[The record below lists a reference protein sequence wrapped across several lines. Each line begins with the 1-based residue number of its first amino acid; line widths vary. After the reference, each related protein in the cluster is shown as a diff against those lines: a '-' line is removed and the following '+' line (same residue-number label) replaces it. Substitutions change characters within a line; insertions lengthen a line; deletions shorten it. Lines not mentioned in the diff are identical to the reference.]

1 MWSTC
6 NLPCNYLSSLLSEC
20 QRLLREM
27 KEVET
32 YLFQLGC
39 PKADKWLTEEKFL
52 KVISS
57 YTQDLKNARSSVTE
71 KILEHI
77 YYTCHFNWKGILTQA
92 FYLFSQLRE
101 NFERVRW
108 ILALY
113 HPSTPLQNRHSQKP
127 VQSQQGPL
135 VFLLLLCQRSSRL
148 LHFKGRKHN
157 LK

>member
-113 HPSTPLQNRHSQKP
+113 HPSTPSKTGTLKSRYKASKD
-127 VQSQQGPL
+127 
-135 VFLLLLCQRSSRL
+135 LLFFCCCFARGAAVCYISKEGSII
-148 LHFKGRKHN
+148 
-157 LK
+157 